1 MPLAMYKNG
10 GSIVYAAK
18 LYIPFEMYPE
28 IQKVFVKDLIGVPLL
43 FSSLDEDNH
52 VCATMIVG
60 STIEAQIS
68 SSGVMASFALDK
80 IAETSGPD
88 FSSCRIVLDMGQ
100 NTGDI
105 GVSLN
110 KIIAFSGEENE
121 RI

>member
-1 MPLAMYKNG
+1 M
-10 GSIVYAAK
+10 YAAK

-68 SSGVMASFALDK
+68 SSGVVASFALDK
-80 IAETSGPD
+80 ITETSGPD